1 MSDMLN
7 TAEVAS
13 EMYISTNT
21 ALARVMVLDGH
32 VEPSAGL
39 AAGAVSGRG
48 AASCTPAVGLMGRR
62 ACGLRTALDRDVG
75 DHDGDDDEWAVAI
88 PALDVRSSVMT
99 VADSGSLRIDTAV
112 AAISTATA
120 GVSEKPGRCAASR
133 PPAAPMNKA
142 GNVGPPAMFLHLLQ
156 LTPRG
161 GYAPR
166 DLRQE
171 WRCAN
176 VENSFND

>member
-1 MSDMLN
+1 
-7 TAEVAS
+7 
-13 EMYISTNT
+13 
-21 ALARVMVLDGH
+21 
-32 VEPSAGL
+32 
-39 AAGAVSGRG
+39 
-48 AASCTPAVGLMGRR
+48 
-62 ACGLRTALDRDVG
+62 
-75 DHDGDDDEWAVAI
+75 
-88 PALDVRSSVMT
+88 MT

-156 LTPRG
+156 LTPGG